1 MLAIDLQQ
9 TPASKPKVM
18 LRILVSHADGKGG
31 DQFVFTFTSPTNART
46 EADNLKTTISAAINT
61 LKNAPTAAQSHGTEA
76 KGAANDESTPTANH
90 ARARENKP
98 EKALWEDDGRLL
110 TDAMLQQS
118 LLKSNTSLQ
127 RVFMELLATK
137 SDSVSNAK
145 FVAQF
150 WSTRLPLLRA
160 HAFERVQQRGAYN
173 ALANLKMRIEEEKTK
188 LSLSGERV
196 GLIFNQHPLVKKAYD
211 ENVPKAMDET
221 SFWERFFKSKL
232 FKKLRGERITDADT
246 ADPILDR
253 YLHIDESSEQIY
265 ESAHM
270 PHFLDLA
277 GNEMDNSQRRGNRPD
292 IDMRPAP
299 IEKVP
304 IIRSLNTLSEKIMAR
319 VAPSD
324 INFLAPIGMREQ
336 EFDRQ
341 QLMLRDLRDE
351 KEVEKLPLNMRD
363 NSALFSNRKE
373 DKEQPEKPEQDPKI
387 LLQGVLSG
395 LRDTFPDHNA
405 SLGQIVSPDENDSDE
420 EMAEA
425 PSSSENKPQVI
436 GSQASLVSATTEVFD
451 AVRQRHTQEDEL
463 KSSTRTDSSF
473 VNTFGLSQAVF
484 DRLLLTHATTTEF
497 LHQFWQAFLSGE
509 NERAREVGAL
519 TESLDRAM
527 QRIQAVASDADK
539 ERNVEVDKLRAQ
551 SREMLARRRA
561 NGGTSS
567 VSIAAMKNL
576 EQNVGGGRKV
586 VEQLLGATI
595 RSLNKA
601 TQEYK
606 IALQNALSQQP
617 QAT

>member
-1 MLAIDLQQ
+1 MLKIF
-9 TPASKPKVM
+9 
-18 LRILVSHADGKGG
+18 VSGSEGKEG
-31 DQFVFTFTSPTNART
+31 DQFVFNFTSPTNARA
-46 EADNLKTTISAAINT
+46 EADNFKNTITSAINT
-61 LKNAPTAAQSHGTEA
+61 LQNAPTAATPGAGPTA
-76 KGAANDESTPTANH
+76 KGDANESGTTPTEHH
-90 ARARENKP
+90 AQAQGGKP
-98 EKALWEDDGRLL
+98 EKPLWEDDGRLL
-110 TDAMLQQS
+110 ADAMLQQS

-173 ALANLKMRIEEEKTK
+173 ALSNLKMRIEEEKTK
-188 LSLSGERV
+188 LSLSGERI

-211 ENVPKAMDET
+211 ENVPRAMDET
-221 SFWERFFKSKL
+221 QFWQRFFRSKL
-232 FKKLRGERITDADT
+232 FKKLRGERVTDAD
-246 ADPILDR
+246 APDNILDR
-253 YLHIDESSEQIY
+253 YLHIDELSDQFY
-265 ESAHM
+265 EDTHV

-304 IIRSLNTLSEKIMAR
+304 IIRTLNALSEKIMAK

-324 INFLAPIGMREQ
+324 VAPLAPIGMREE

-341 QLMLRDLRDE
+341 QLLLRDLREE
-351 KEVEKLPLNMRD
+351 KEIEKLPLNMRD
-363 NSALFSNRKE
+363 YSGLFSNRKE
-373 DKEQPEKPEQDPKI
+373 DREQLQKPQESPSL

-395 LRDTFPDHNA
+395 LRKTFPGHNA
-405 SLGQIVSPDENDSDE
+405 KLSQIVSPDDDDSDE

-425 PSSSENKPQVI
+425 PYSSEQKPQAV
-436 GSQASLVSATTEVFD
+436 GSRASLVSATTEVFN
-451 AVRQRHTQEDEL
+451 AIRQRHTQEDEI
-463 KSSTRTDSSF
+463 KSGTAADNSSI
-473 VNTFGLSQAVF
+473 NTFGLSQAVF
-484 DRLLLTHATTTEF
+484 DRLMLTHATTTEF

-509 NERAREVGAL
+509 TERAREVGAL

-527 QRIQAVASDADK
+527 ERIQAVASDADK

-551 SREMLARRRA
+551 SREMLARRKA

-567 VSIAAMKNL
+567 VNMAAMKNL

-595 RSLNKA
+595 KSLTRATHVYKA
-601 TQEYK
+601 
-606 IALQNALSQQP
+606 ALEDAQSQQA
-617 QAT
+617 QQT